1 MNTLE
6 LKKAIETFLKTKAT
20 RVYQRKAPAGVSFP
34 YIVWNMPS
42 SNSEYSKREDII
54 LEVDVWDNSNLTI
67 IIDTLVG
74 NIDGDGDIKNPTGLH
89 RKNIFSNGVLSA
101 KIYRTNRYEIE
112 DENETLVRRQLRYK
126 IQTYL
131 T

>member
-20 RVYQRKAPAGVSFP
+20 RVYQRKAPVNASFP
-34 YIVWNMPS
+34 YVVWNMPS
-42 SNSEYSKREDII
+42 SDTEYSKREDII
-54 LEVDVWDNSNLTI
+54 LEVDIWDNSNLTI
-67 IIDTLVG
+67 VIDTLVG

-89 RKNIFSNGVLSA
+89 RKNIFTNNVLSA

>member
-6 LKKAIETFLKTKAT
+6 LKKAIETFIKTKAT
-20 RVYQRKAPAGVSFP
+20 RVYQRKAPAKASFP
-34 YIVWNMPS
+34 YVVWNLPS
-42 SNSEYSKREDII
+42 SDSGYSEREDII
-54 LEVDVWDNSNLTI
+54 LEVDIWDNSNLTI
-67 IIDTLVG
+67 VIDTLTG
-74 NIDGDGDIKNPTGLH
+74 NIDGDGDIKNPSGLH
-89 RKNIFSNGVLSA
+89 RKNIFSDGVLSA

-112 DENETLVRRQLRYK
+112 DEDKTLERRQLRYK